1 MKTKL
6 TILLAALALAGCST
20 YRGGTGPG
28 YDTTYGSDNY
38 PPTDFGRGGNR
49 ANPPPY
55 DTESGAFLPETDNMD
70 LHGMESGKFP
80 PPVPPTQR

>member
-1 MKTKL
+1 ML
-6 TILLAALALAGCST
+6 LAGCST
-20 YRGGTGPG
+20 TYTGGTGPG
-28 YDTTYGSDNY
+28 SEVSYGTDSSA

-55 DTESGAFLPETDNMD
+55 DTQSGAVLPETDNMD

-80 PPVPPTQR
+80 PPQTGGR